1 MLILSYHL
9 FITED
14 EHNDTYSVFVNN
26 MPVPIHVPNEETGY
40 ENMLKV
46 TEKWRHV
53 FVIVD
58 TVSIGYH
65 HGCKTL
71 SWKNLWKYLE
81 IRVLKGFG

>member
-1 MLILSYHL
+1 LSYH
-9 FITED
+9 IYSSPED

-53 FVIVD
+53 F
-58 TVSIGYH
+58 
-65 HGCKTL
+65 L
-71 SWKNLWKYLE
+71 L
-81 IRVLKGFG
+81 